1 MKDYRKLKKYWR
13 TILKKETKINYTSL
27 RQFPLFQR
35 KYVTESDVLDYLLS
49 IDKHL
54 RESYEVYQELLAA
67 LETITSI
74 GVSGTPVPFNELK
87 MFIA

>member
-35 KYVTESDVLDYLLS
+35 KYVTEADVLDYLLS

-54 RESYEVYQELLAA
+54 RESDEV
-67 LETITSI
+67 
-74 GVSGTPVPFNELK
+74 
-87 MFIA
+87 